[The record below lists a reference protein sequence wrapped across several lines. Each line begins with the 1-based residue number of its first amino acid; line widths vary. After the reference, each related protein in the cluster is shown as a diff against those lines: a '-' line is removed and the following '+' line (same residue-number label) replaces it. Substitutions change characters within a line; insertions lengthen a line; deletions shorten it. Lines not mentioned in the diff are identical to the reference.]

1 MSKYCSLFGH
11 NYFWSNSD
19 LECRIKS
26 EIINCVENMGITDFL
41 LGGYGGFDITCA
53 RFLRELKPIYPQIK
67 SYLVLAYLDKK
78 FDDMDKDYIK
88 KTYDDLLF
96 PPIENVPKRFAI
108 VKRNEW
114 IVNNSDYIM
123 FYVNHSW
130 GGACKM
136 LKYAN
141 KKKKDYIN
149 FGTKKEL

>member
-108 VKRNEW
+108 LKRNEW
-114 IVNNSDYIM
+114 IVNNSDYIL

-141 KKKKDYIN
+141 KKKKGYIN